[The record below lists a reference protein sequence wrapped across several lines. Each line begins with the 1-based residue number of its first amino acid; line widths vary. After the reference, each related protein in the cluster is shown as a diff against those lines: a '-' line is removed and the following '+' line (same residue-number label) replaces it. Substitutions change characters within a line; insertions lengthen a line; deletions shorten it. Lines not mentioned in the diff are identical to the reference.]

1 MFVLLF
7 DDDQWFVK
15 FYWLIIFDQNCFYS
29 ICFVSFD
36 LVYYFYG
43 FNDVQGIVYV
53 YFLVYFDECFCVWVW
68 GVVESINYWGVYD
81 VIIDFC
87 CGRCFYCWSSCWCD
101 SVRQSGLL
109 YYWCCI
115 SLLYYWKIGVC
126 CCVVDVNRFFVFRN
140 FQFGDI

>member
-15 FYWLIIFDQNCFYS
+15 FYWLFIFDQNCFYG
-29 ICFVSFD
+29 IGFVCFD

-53 YFLVYFDECFCVWVW
+53 DFLIYFDECFCVLVW
-68 GVVESINYWGVYD
+68 GVVESINYWGMYD

-87 CGRCFYCWSSCWCD
+87 CCWCFYGRNGCWSGC
-101 SVRQSGLL
+101 VRLSWLL
-109 YYWCCI
+109 YYWCSV
-115 SLLYYWKIGVC
+115 SLLYYREICGRSC
-126 CCVVDVNRFFVFRN
+126 MVNVY
-140 FQFGDI
+140 